1 MSNFFSSDKLIFIC
15 GPCVI
20 EEEEVV
26 RNIAQ
31 TLKKTASLF
40 DISLVFKASFDK
52 ANRSSLSSYRGPGLE
67 KGLKILAS
75 IKKDYDLMV
84 TSDVHTPQMIAPCA
98 EVLDV
103 LQIPAFLARQTDLY
117 IEAAKSKRPIN
128 VKKGQFMAP
137 EEMRF
142 AIEKF
147 RQSGGDEIA
156 ITERGSFFG
165 YGNLVVDFRSIA
177 IIKEMGVPYIYDAS
191 HSLQKPAAGDGV
203 SKGDRKFIEGLA
215 RAQIAAGADGI
226 FLEAHSNPKQA
237 KSDRETQYPLEEV
250 NGLIE
255 RLLPFYEQNK
265 KVPIK
270 KIESL

>member
-1 MSNFFSSDKLIFIC
+1 MSSFFSTDKLIFIC

-20 EEEEVV
+20 EEEETV

-31 TLKKTASLF
+31 SLKKIAALF
-40 DISLVFKASFDK
+40 DISFIFKASFDK

-67 KGLKILAS
+67 EGLKILAG
-75 IKKDYDLMV
+75 IKKDYGLMI

-103 LQIPAFLARQTDLY
+103 LQVPAFLARQTDLY
-117 IEAAKSKRPIN
+117 VEAAKSGRPLN

-147 RQSGGDEIA
+147 RQSGGGEIA
-156 ITERGSFFG
+156 VTERGTFFG
-165 YGNLVVDFRSIA
+165 YGNLVVDFRSIS

-203 SKGDRKFIEGLA
+203 SKGDRKFIESIA
-215 RAQIAAGADGI
+215 RAQISAGADGI
-226 FLEAHSNPKQA
+226 FLEAHSSPEKA
-237 KSDRETQYPLEEV
+237 KSDRDTQYPLDEV
-250 NGLIE
+250 QGLIE
-255 RLLPFYEQNK
+255 RLLPFYIQNK

-270 KIESL
+270 KLGK